1 MTLCGNWVF
10 FKIPKYVFISDSTQ
24 DDDSC
29 SYSCQNDGGCE
40 VRKDGWLGSCFP
52 PSFGGEC
59 DGTPPGCSDCSQK
72 CQGKN
77 GSKITSDSNSRS
89 SYSSFGSHFGR
100 NSGSR
105 YSTSGSNGRSV
116 GAILEAVMGR
126 EMVEVGKEEDLQA

>member
-1 MTLCGNWVF
+1 MTLFGNWVF

-29 SYSCQNDGGCE
+29 SYSCQTDGGCE

-77 GSKITSDSNSRS
+77 GSRITSN
-89 SYSSFGSHFGR
+89 SHFG
-100 NSGSR
+100 SSYVKR
-105 YSTSGSNGRSV
+105 YGG
-116 GAILEAVMGR
+116 
-126 EMVEVGKEEDLQA
+126 GKRKGGLAGLVDGFAGIIG